1 MDLRKK
7 ALALNALTAARTRG
21 SEQLSG
27 ASGSQVLLPAAA
39 AEAALTAAAA
49 SSLSSRAGAGTAGA
63 EEEELKSSPVG
74 RSESSGTRKVE
85 LGRTRES
92 EVVMAAE
99 DWNQGSGG
107 W

>member
-1 MDLRKK
+1 MDFRKK

-49 SSLSSRAGAGTAGA
+49 SSSSRAGAGTA
-63 EEEELKSSPVG
+63 EEELKSSPVG

-99 DWNQGSGG
+99 DWNQGSGDG
-107 W
+107 SRG

>member
-39 AEAALTAAAA
+39 AEAALTTAAAAA
-49 SSLSSRAGAGTAGA
+49 SSSSRAGAGTA
-63 EEEELKSSPVG
+63 EELKSSPVG

-85 LGRTRES
+85 LGRARES

-99 DWNQGSGG
+99 DWNQGSDG
-107 W
+107 

>member
-27 ASGSQVLLPAAA
+27 ASGSQVP
-39 AEAALTAAAA
+39 LTAAAVA
-49 SSLSSRAGAGTAGA
+49 VAVAWSGSSRRGAEGV

-74 RSESSGTRKVE
+74 RRESSGRRKVE
-85 LGRTRES
+85 LGRTP
-92 EVVMAAE
+92 
-99 DWNQGSGG
+99 
-107 W
+107 

>member
-7 ALALNALTAARTRG
+7 ALALNTLTAARTRG

-49 SSLSSRAGAGTAGA
+49 SSSSRAGAGTA
-63 EEEELKSSPVG
+63 EVELKSSPVG

-107 W
+107 

>member
-1 MDLRKK
+1 MDLREK

-39 AEAALTAAAA
+39 AEAALTTAAAAA
-49 SSLSSRAGAGTAGA
+49 SSSSRAGAGTA
-63 EEEELKSSPVG
+63 EEELKSSPVG
-74 RSESSGTRKVE
+74 RSESSGTRRVE

-107 W
+107 

>member
-49 SSLSSRAGAGTAGA
+49 SSSSRAGAGMA
-63 EEEELKSSPVG
+63 EEELKSSPVG

-99 DWNQGSGG
+99 DWNQGSDG
-107 W
+107 

>member
-21 SEQLSG
+21 S
-27 ASGSQVLLPAAA
+27 QVLLPAAA
-39 AEAALTAAAA
+39 AEAKLTAAAA
-49 SSLSSRAGAGTAGA
+49 SSSSRAGAGTA
-63 EEEELKSSPVG
+63 EELKSSPVG

-99 DWNQGSGG
+99 DWNQGSGDG
-107 W
+107 SRG